1 MLTTI
6 AGMRQL
12 GVEVGEV
19 LRQPLILCRNFS
31 EILLSSN
38 IYKYFFSTY
47 QSTYMLLL
55 SQKVKFPFYG
65 HSIHFPSLLL
75 LQIFFGFL
83 SILF

>member
-19 LRQPLILCRNFS
+19 LRQPRILCRNFS

-65 HSIHFPSLLL
+65 LSIHFPSLLL
-75 LQIFFGFL
+75 LQIFLGFL
-83 SILF
+83 SMLL